1 MYKIYILLYALSL
14 ENIYYLSIAVFINV
28 RSFSISFEDLA

>member
-1 MYKIYILLYALSL
+1 MYIPLYTLSL
-14 ENIYYLSIAVFINV
+14 KNIYYLSIAVFINI